1 MNDACSINDTVGQLA
16 GLRTLPVSAAI
27 LNRGGTI
34 VEVNDLWKDHGRD
47 AGLRTPNF
55 GVGSYYL
62 AFCDW
67 SDDSSLRL
75 RRELHALLDGERDHL
90 THAYACHSPDAR
102 RWFVMFG
109 VPLAHT
115 PRTGAALFHI
125 DVTTWL
131 PKLSA
136 QDAGSV
142 AWDAPA
148 ARSLLFGAIAGAGSV
163 ADRTPIE
170 ADAQVRVGRLSP
182 RQRDVFLLVGQGRTN
197 QQIAE
202 ALSLSLHTVKLHVSA
217 ILRKLELG
225 SRTQI
230 AVLAARLGAGRPG
243 RAEAGR

>member
-1 MNDACSINDTVGQLA
+1 MNDASPINDTVGQFA
-16 GLRTLPVSAAI
+16 GLRALPVSAAI

-34 VEVNDLWKDHGRD
+34 VEVNDLWKDRGRE

-67 SDDSSLRL
+67 SDHSSLRL
-75 RRELHALLDGERDHL
+75 RRELHALLDGECDLL
-90 THAYACHSPDAR
+90 THAYACHSPDAQ

-109 VPLAHT
+109 VPLAQT

-125 DVTTWL
+125 DVTKWL
-131 PKLSA
+131 PELSA
-136 QDAGSV
+136 HDAGSV

-148 ARSLLFGAIAGAGSV
+148 ARSLLFRAIAGTGLPV
-163 ADRTPIE
+163 ADRTPI
-170 ADAQVRVGRLSP
+170 DAGVRVRVGRLSP
-182 RQRDVFLLVGQGRTN
+182 RQRDVFLLVGQGKTN
-197 QQIAE
+197 QEIAE

-225 SRTQI
+225 SRTQV
-230 AVLAARLGAGRPG
+230 AVLAARRGAGQFT
-243 RAEAGR
+243 